1 MDHECKAAWNK
12 GKNKRMEKLNGT
24 PISKSCVCLHTITNA
39 YTQTEIHMT
48 KIIDVKQN
56 DLFGVW
62 YFQCLS
68 LLKRPS
74 TAYSKHLHSH
84 NETLN
89 CAFLKVSGHY
99 TMKLGGLTA
108 CWRQSLLEREIEMT
122 LCVCVPSEG
131 GISLRGNVPLGSVNH
146 HRTPTLLSSPTSDC
160 EPVRTDHLIQSPQGQ
175 RETDWERNSFNISI
189 FKLSITCCALG
200 DKHFF
205 SHFFTKC

>member
-1 MDHECKAAWNK
+1 MDHECKAARNK

-89 CAFLKVSGHY
+89 CAFLKVSGRY

-108 CWRQSLLEREIEMT
+108 CWRQSLLERDIEMT
-122 LCVCVPSEG
+122 LCVCVCVCVCVCAKWGGHFPKGERATWIGKSPSDPHSALLPHFRLWACQNRSPHTVSSGTERDR
-131 GISLRGNVPLGSVNH
+131 LR
-146 HRTPTLLSSPTSDC
+146 
-160 EPVRTDHLIQSPQGQ
+160 E
-175 RETDWERNSFNISI
+175 
-189 FKLSITCCALG
+189 K
-200 DKHFF
+200 
-205 SHFFTKC
+205 